1 MRKTSLTVLMLM
13 ALYVPNIAKA
23 ACDVSGVA
31 YTTAQT
37 GYIYQDFGLVA
48 SHKPALQSGATVS
61 CGGFSLDLWTS
72 VELSSQG
79 RFGRRG
85 GGDEGDLTLSYSN
98 KISTPIGPLAY
109 ELGSAYYALG
119 YGGGLAT
126 SNDDVAHFY
135 ADVGRP
141 IEVGKATL
149 TPFVRQSL
157 YRTMSGN
164 LRNEWVMRT
173 GVRFSVPLN
182 NWLSLS
188 GDLSAAFNTTRHN
201 RTVFRPTV
209 LLSADAGDG

>member
-1 MRKTSLTVLMLM
+1 MRKTFLTLIVLM
-13 ALYVPNIAKA
+13 ALCVPNMTKA
-23 ACDVSGVA
+23 ACNVSGIA

-48 SHKPALQSGATVS
+48 KNKPVLQSGTTLS
-61 CGGFSLDLWTS
+61 CGGLSLDLWTS
-72 VELSSQG
+72 VEFSSQG

-85 GGDEGDLTLSYSN
+85 GGDEGDLTLSYTN
-98 KISTPIGPLAY
+98 KISTPMGPLTY
-109 ELGSAYYALG
+109 ELGGAYYALG

-141 IEVGKATL
+141 IEVGKATF

-157 YRTMSGN
+157 YRAMSGN

-173 GVRFSVPLN
+173 GVRFSVPFN
-182 NWLSLS
+182 N
-188 GDLSAAFNTTRHN
+188 
-201 RTVFRPTV
+201 
-209 LLSADAGDG
+209 